1 LFLDV
6 KNILLEPST
15 VDLNLLKLV
24 LFRFMRL
31 LMFLAWAT
39 AKLARSVGS
48 LFGLTDA
55 AGGAVAAVVNRVGI
69 WTGFCVW

>member
-1 LFLDV
+1 
-6 KNILLEPST
+6 
-15 VDLNLLKLV
+15 
-24 LFRFMRL
+24 
-31 LMFLAWAT
+31 MFLAWAT